1 MNDLELVRRL
11 DRRLVDD
18 YQLARN
24 YCLDVPTFALVH
36 LRSIAHRLTSWL
48 GERAELTFQ
57 SKNLYDR
64 IEQLAR
70 SRTIDMRLAR
80 KLHKL
85 RGDGNKG
92 AHPEK
97 YHLSLEQLVQLAAK
111 SVKDTARLCA
121 EVYPLLHPGEPTLE
135 WQFEPVDVVAG
146 RELCYRAVME
156 DDPEAQYLVG
166 LSLKARALM
175 HQERARS
182 FAEANDGQALDLS
195 DSRRVLEQ
203 AADWFRRAAPEHPAA
218 RFEHGVALLNGY
230 GGERD
235 PKQAVRLIEAA
246 AEQGVADALALVGYF
261 HLAGS
266 QGYGQDPIKAE
277 RYLTEAADQDQ
288 PEAMANLGVL
298 YYQGLLGAPDL
309 ARARSCSE
317 RAALAGYPHA
327 QYHLAVMLFAGEGG
341 EADPEAGLT
350 WLQRSAEQHYPDALA
365 DLAQRTLD
373 GDGVDANPG
382 TAVALYREA
391 IQYGRLPRAMFELA
405 LAHFDGEVPERDL
418 VEAATLL
425 HGAFLH
431 AVPDSELADAIWQLT
446 PELVAQLDQALAN
459 PQTPSEQAAVLAQ
472 VRDRFDDQG
481 YPRESTA

>member
-18 YQLARN
+18 YRLARN

-36 LRSIAHRLTSWL
+36 LRSIAHRLTTWL
-48 GERAELTFQ
+48 GERAELEFH

-70 SRTIDMRLAR
+70 AKVIDMRLAR

-97 YHLSLEQLVQLAAK
+97 YHLSLEQLVQLAGK

-121 EVYPLLHPGEPTLE
+121 EVFPLLHPDEAVPE

-166 LSLKARALM
+166 LSLKARSLM
-175 HQERARS
+175 QQERARS
-182 FAEANDGQALDLS
+182 YALANDGQIPDLS
-195 DSRRVLEQ
+195 DARRVLEQ
-203 AADWFRRAAPEHPAA
+203 AAYWFRRAAQEHPAA

-235 PKQAVRLIEAA
+235 PQAAVQLIAEA

-261 HLAGS
+261 YLAGS
-266 QGYGQDPIKAE
+266 QGYGQDPLKAE
-277 RYLTEAADQDQ
+277 HYLKLAAEQDQ

-298 YYQGLLGAPDL
+298 YYQGLLGQPDL
-309 ARARSCSE
+309 AQARACSE
-317 RAALAGYPHA
+317 QAALAGYPHA

-341 EADPEAGLT
+341 DADPEAGLS
-350 WLQRSAEQHYPDALA
+350 WLRQAAAQHYPDALA

-373 GDGVDANPG
+373 GDGVDANPAA
-382 TAVALYREA
+382 AVTLYQEA

-418 VEAATLL
+418 ATAGQLL
-425 HGAFLH
+425 HQAFLH
-431 AVPDSELADAIWQLT
+431 AVPDSELAEAIWQLA
-446 PELVAQLDQALAN
+446 PELVAQLDQALA
-459 PQTPSEQAAVLAQ
+459 QESEQ
-472 VRDRFDDQG
+472 RDDLLQARARFDSAG
-481 YPRESTA
+481 YPLGNAP